1 MRKFLFPMTK
11 WKKNPHIYYL
21 HQTIMV
27 KNASKK
33 LEGNTGQILV
43 MFGLWAMRT
52 FFLLTLFLFSIFS
65 RIISFNIE
73 TVKPNLNF

>member
-1 MRKFLFPMTK
+1 MTK

>member
-1 MRKFLFPMTK
+1 MTK

-27 KNASKK
+27 KNVSKK